1 MLNKNLRTVLYYVVT
16 VSVCCLLIEFSKR
29 VPDPRT
35 QLSPKYY
42 DVVTASPAELKK
54 LPKLEKPA
62 NVIDTGDEEDVIPKR
77 NRGKLSQN
85 KDDYYEGQLDAD
97 EKTKFREWKK
107 SNKFKPSE
115 TGLFRKWKK
124 EQRSEKFRNS
134 KSIKSLKSDKN
145 TIEEEKLKPT
155 EPIAEEI
162 LEKVRD
168 QDMTE
173 NNSEEE
179 DIEVE
184 EMHKTVDDQ
193 AEEEEEREEEEQD
206 EQEEGDKEALDTD
219 DLVDYPSGLTEW
231 AAPADMSCAEF
242 SVTPEMV
249 ERQQMV
255 REACDRLE
263 PEMGSQRLLYSRL
276 RWAVPQRLLYCPV
289 FKAAST
295 SWLVNYFKLSN
306 STSDPKE
313 GNLHSKITNLFPPPA
328 TFKLR
333 KKIYKESVKFIIVR
347 HPFERLVSAYRD
359 KLAGF
364 TRSGEIYIL
373 FRMKEWKSCSCFRN
387 KHYLDMRKIIIRK
400 HRKDKSDRSAIPTFK

>member
-54 LPKLEKPA
+54 LPKLQKPE

-107 SNKFKPSE
+107 SQKFKPSE

-124 EQRSEKFRNS
+124 EQRAEKFRNS
-134 KSIKSLKSDKN
+134 KSLNSLKSDKN
-145 TIEEEKLKPT
+145 TIEEEKQKPT

-162 LEKVRD
+162 LEKEV
-168 QDMTE
+168 
-173 NNSEEE
+173 E

-193 AEEEEEREEEEQD
+193 EEEEEEEEES
-206 EQEEGDKEALDTD
+206 EEEEEDKEALDTE
-219 DLVDYPSGLTEW
+219 DLVDYPGGLTEW

-242 SVTPEMV
+242 SPTSEMV

-263 PEMGSQRLLYSRL
+263 PEMGSQRVLYSRL
-276 RWAVPQRLLYCPV
+276 RWVINSVKVINLIYIFSFIQVGSSEHYLLLFCGEITWIFRRLLPR
-289 FKAAST
+289 KALMSDTLT
-295 SWLVNYFKLSN
+295 SEECL
-306 STSDPKE
+306 
-313 GNLHSKITNLFPPPA
+313 
-328 TFKLR
+328 
-333 KKIYKESVKFIIVR
+333 
-347 HPFERLVSAYRD
+347 
-359 KLAGF
+359 
-364 TRSGEIYIL
+364 GE
-373 FRMKEWKSCSCFRN
+373 K
-387 KHYLDMRKIIIRK
+387 
-400 HRKDKSDRSAIPTFK
+400 P

>member
-35 QLSPKYY
+35 QLSPKFY

-54 LPKLEKPA
+54 LPKLQKHENA
-62 NVIDTGDEEDVIPKR
+62 IDTGDEEDVIPKR

-85 KDDYYEGQLDAD
+85 KDDYYEGQLDVD

-107 SNKFKPSE
+107 NNKDKFNPSE

-124 EQRSEKFRNS
+124 EQRAEKFRNS

-145 TIEEEKLKPT
+145 TIEEEKQKPS
-155 EPIAEEI
+155 EPIDEEI
-162 LEKVRD
+162 SEKVRD
-168 QDMTE
+168 KDMTE
-173 NNSEEE
+173 NNSNGSEEE
-179 DIEVE
+179 DVEVE

-193 AEEEEEREEEEQD
+193 AEEEEEQEEEE
-206 EQEEGDKEALDTD
+206 EEEEDKEALDTE
-219 DLVDYPSGLTEW
+219 DLVDYPSGLTKW

-249 ERQQMV
+249 ERQQKV

-276 RWAVPQRLLYCPV
+276 RWV
-289 FKAAST
+289 
-295 SWLVNYFKLSN
+295 
-306 STSDPKE
+306 
-313 GNLHSKITNLFPPPA
+313 SK
-328 TFKLR
+328 
-333 KKIYKESVKFIIVR
+333 
-347 HPFERLVSAYRD
+347 
-359 KLAGF
+359 
-364 TRSGEIYIL
+364 
-373 FRMKEWKSCSCFRN
+373 C
-387 KHYLDMRKIIIRK
+387 
-400 HRKDKSDRSAIPTFK
+400 

>member
-1 MLNKNLRTVLYYVVT
+1 
-16 VSVCCLLIEFSKR
+16 
-29 VPDPRT
+29 
-35 QLSPKYY
+35 
-42 DVVTASPAELKK
+42 
-54 LPKLEKPA
+54 
-62 NVIDTGDEEDVIPKR
+62 
-77 NRGKLSQN
+77 
-85 KDDYYEGQLDAD
+85 
-97 EKTKFREWKK
+97 
-107 SNKFKPSE
+107 
-115 TGLFRKWKK
+115 
-124 EQRSEKFRNS
+124 
-134 KSIKSLKSDKN
+134 
-145 TIEEEKLKPT
+145 
-155 EPIAEEI
+155 
-162 LEKVRD
+162 
-168 QDMTE
+168 
-173 NNSEEE
+173 
-179 DIEVE
+179 
-184 EMHKTVDDQ
+184 MHKTVDDQ
-193 AEEEEEREEEEQD
+193 AEEEEEREEE
-206 EQEEGDKEALDTD
+206 QEDKEDKEDLDTEN
-219 DLVDYPSGLTEW
+219 LIDYPSGLTEW

-333 KKIYKESVKFIIVR
+333 KKIYNESVKFIIVR

-364 TRSGEIYIL
+364 TR
-373 FRMKEWKSCSCFRN
+373 N
-387 KHYLDMRKIIIRK
+387 KHYIDMRKIIIRK
-400 HRKDKSDRSAIPTFK
+400 HRKDKSDRSAIPTFRESFDFVLVELRKMEAGSSDLVIDGHFMPYTRRCIPCAIDYDVIIKFESLEADSEYMIEQCQLENKLKVIHENAAPTGVRTSQGQKNKSKKVKTGKAEPDKSSSSSAQSLKYYQDIEPEKKKELYNHYLLDFEIFGYSAEEYFEL

>member
-54 LPKLEKPA
+54 LPKLQKPE

-97 EKTKFREWKK
+97 EKTNFREWKK
-107 SNKFKPSE
+107 SQKFKPSE

-124 EQRSEKFRNS
+124 EQRAEKFRNS
-134 KSIKSLKSDKN
+134 KSFKFLKSDTN
-145 TIEEEKLKPT
+145 NIEEEKQKPT
-155 EPIAEEI
+155 EPSAEEI
-162 LEKVRD
+162 SDKVRD
-168 QDMTE
+168 QDMID

-184 EMHKTVDDQ
+184 EMHKTVDDK
-193 AEEEEEREEEEQD
+193 AEEEEESEEEE
-206 EQEEGDKEALDTD
+206 EEDKEALDTD
-219 DLVDYPSGLTEW
+219 DLVDYPGGLTEW

-242 SVTPEMV
+242 SPTPEMV

-276 RWAVPQRLLYCPV
+276 R
-289 FKAAST
+289 
-295 SWLVNYFKLSN
+295 
-306 STSDPKE
+306 
-313 GNLHSKITNLFPPPA
+313 
-328 TFKLR
+328 
-333 KKIYKESVKFIIVR
+333 
-347 HPFERLVSAYRD
+347 
-359 KLAGF
+359 
-364 TRSGEIYIL
+364 
-373 FRMKEWKSCSCFRN
+373 
-387 KHYLDMRKIIIRK
+387 
-400 HRKDKSDRSAIPTFK
+400 

>member
-42 DVVTASPAELKK
+42 EVVTASQAELKK
-54 LPKLEKPA
+54 LPKLQKPA
-62 NVIDTGDEEDVIPKR
+62 NAIDTGDEEDVIPKR
-77 NRGKLSQN
+77 NRGKLPQK

-124 EQRSEKFRNS
+124 EQRAEKFRNS
-134 KSIKSLKSDKN
+134 KSFKSFKSN
-145 TIEEEKLKPT
+145 INENIIEDEKLKKT
-155 EPIAEEI
+155 KPIAEEI
-162 LEKVRD
+162 AEDVRD

-173 NNSEEE
+173 NNSNDSEEE
-179 DIEVE
+179 GEDIDVE
-184 EMHKTVDDQ
+184 EMHKTADDQ
-193 AEEEEEREEEEQD
+193 AEEEEEREQ
-206 EQEEGDKEALDTD
+206 EQEEKEDREDKDDKEDLDTE
-219 DLVDYPSGLTEW
+219 DLIDYPSGLTEW

-276 RWAVPQRLLYCPV
+276 R
-289 FKAAST
+289 
-295 SWLVNYFKLSN
+295 
-306 STSDPKE
+306 
-313 GNLHSKITNLFPPPA
+313 
-328 TFKLR
+328 
-333 KKIYKESVKFIIVR
+333 
-347 HPFERLVSAYRD
+347 
-359 KLAGF
+359 
-364 TRSGEIYIL
+364 
-373 FRMKEWKSCSCFRN
+373 
-387 KHYLDMRKIIIRK
+387 
-400 HRKDKSDRSAIPTFK
+400 

>member
-1 MLNKNLRTVLYYVVT
+1 MNKNLRTVLYYVVT

-54 LPKLEKPA
+54 LPKLQKPE

-77 NRGKLSQN
+77 DRGKLTQN
-85 KDDYYEGQLDAD
+85 KDDYYVEQLDAD

-107 SNKFKPSE
+107 SQKFKPSE

-124 EQRSEKFRNS
+124 EQRTEKFRNS
-134 KSIKSLKSDKN
+134 KSFKSLKGDKN
-145 TIEEEKLKPT
+145 TIEEEKQKPT

-162 LEKVRD
+162 LEK
-168 QDMTE
+168 
-173 NNSEEE
+173 EEE

-193 AEEEEEREEEEQD
+193 AEEEEESEEEE
-206 EQEEGDKEALDTD
+206 EDKEALDTE
-219 DLVDYPSGLTEW
+219 DLVDYPGGLTEW

-242 SVTPEMV
+242 SPTSEMV

-263 PEMGSQRLLYSRL
+263 PEMGSQRVLYSRL
-276 RWAVPQRLLYCPV
+276 RWVI
-289 FKAAST
+289 S
-295 SWLVNYFKLSN
+295 
-306 STSDPKE
+306 
-313 GNLHSKITNLFPPPA
+313 
-328 TFKLR
+328 
-333 KKIYKESVKFIIVR
+333 SVKVIN
-347 HPFERLVSAYRD
+347 L
-359 KLAGF
+359 
-364 TRSGEIYIL
+364 IYIFSFIQVGSSPETPL
-373 FRMKEWKSCSCFRN
+373 LPSLQGG
-387 KHYLDMRKIIIRK
+387 LDLVAR
-400 HRKDKSDRSAIPTFK
+400 